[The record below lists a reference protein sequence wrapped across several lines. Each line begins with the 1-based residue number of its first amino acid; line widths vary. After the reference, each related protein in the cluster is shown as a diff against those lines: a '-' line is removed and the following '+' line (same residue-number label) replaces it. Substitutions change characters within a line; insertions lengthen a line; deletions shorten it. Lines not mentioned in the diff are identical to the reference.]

1 MVNMNKELL
10 KLIDEKK
17 IKYRFKLVVKL
28 ITNKYYKIYFF
39 IYLFYF

>member
-1 MVNMNKELL
+1 MYKELL